1 MAIHP
6 TLDGPRLAPRAGQ
19 AKQLV
24 VLLHGYG
31 ADGDDLIGLG
41 QAWADALPDTAFV
54 SPHAPDAFP
63 FGSGR
68 QWYPLP
74 TAYDRSAEDVL
85 RALRA
90 GVPTAATALDTFLDA
105 ELARWKLGND
115 ALALVGFSQGATL
128 ALYGGLRR
136 PARAVVAYSGAL
148 GALPTPLPAP
158 KPRVLLS
165 HGARDEVV
173 PVAALNAAAN
183 SLRANGV
190 DVQTRI
196 VPQLGHGIDAE
207 GVVLGARFLA
217 EAVASQGA
225 PRGRD
230 VS

>member
-1 MAIHP
+1 MASPP
-6 TLDGPRLAPRAGQ
+6 TLDGPRLAPRAGK

-31 ADGDDLIGLG
+31 ADGNDLIGIG
-41 QAWADALPDTAFV
+41 QMWTEALPDAAFV
-54 SPHAPDAFP
+54 SPHAPDASP

-74 TAYDRSAEDVL
+74 TAYDRTAEDVL
-85 RALRA
+85 RALQA
-90 GVPTAATALDTFLDA
+90 GVPTAATALDAFLDA

-148 GALPTPLPAP
+148 GALPEHLPAP

-165 HGARDEVV
+165 HGAEDPVV
-173 PVAALNAAAN
+173 PVAALNTAAK
-183 SLRANGV
+183 SLRADGV

-196 VPQLGHGIDAE
+196 VAHLGHGIDAE
-207 GVVLGARFLA
+207 GVALGARFL
-217 EAVASQGA
+217 S
-225 PRGRD
+225 D
-230 VS
+230 SLMS